1 MFRIQDFFL
10 NATDHKINQSGV
22 IQVTKSENQKEIKMG
37 TSQSSLAKSS
47 SKDETEHEKTIGV
60 RGHEM
65 ESETTS
71 MILIEANENVDSDDV
86 IGELSDQ
93 SEEETDDDSEDEEGK
108 VFKVL
113 FYNHITLETTS
124 NLITLT
130 FIKKT
135 LNLKEFSM
143 S

>member
-1 MFRIQDFFL
+1 
-10 NATDHKINQSGV
+10 
-22 IQVTKSENQKEIKMG
+22 
-37 TSQSSLAKSS
+37 
-47 SKDETEHEKTIGV
+47 
-60 RGHEM
+60 M

>member
-1 MFRIQDFFL
+1 
-10 NATDHKINQSGV
+10 
-22 IQVTKSENQKEIKMG
+22 MG